1 MKEAGGSQNSL
12 GVLPVVLIMALLVMY
27 CSPVGA
33 QEAEADYQAGLK
45 HFHAEEYEE
54 AVPLLEAATKQNPA
68 LQKAWHALGFSLYR
82 LDKKRQALL
91 AFEKAMALEPG
102 DQKLRDFVERLRAKI
117 DGDNDSPP
125 SRGLGALRE
134 PALALKSQNSVKVN
148 KLLREARRRLDSG
161 DPWGAMDL
169 AEEAIG
175 LEPKNS
181 QVLDVLARAYHE
193 SGFEGLSRATLREG
207 GKMPPSVRSHKQK
220 SEIDPKKRSKPQKII
235 RYQDRNKRLFK
246 RSSGG
251 RLAFAF
257 PSADAISKSGDTYSA
272 FPLASTDIRSLHGDL
287 ELMSAIRVGK
297 VELELTIVSL
307 GFRRG
312 FEAIVNDPFGG
323 FVQSANATATSFLGG
338 IRVPRPLGSW
348 DIVFSAA
355 LGYVR
360 GTVNYD
366 GLVLVSLGGGLLG
379 AGQIG
384 GRFQTE
390 GLALEARVSLDRY
403 VSPQISLGPFIRYR
417 HSKLTNFR
425 GRTADGINLVLAVAD
440 VGIGEEIIAAD
451 VTVLNLLGAEKARVD
466 LGGLSAGLE
475 LRYHY

>member
-1 MKEAGGSQNSL
+1 MRRL
-12 GVLPVVLIMALLVMY
+12 VVLATFVLSV
-27 CSPVGA
+27 SSAVWA

-54 AVPLLEAATKQNPA
+54 AVPLLEAAAKQNPA

-235 RYQDRNKRLFK
+235 RHQDRNKRLFK

-360 GTVNYD
+360 GTVTYE
-366 GLVLVSLGGGLLG
+366 GIAVLVSLGGGSF
-379 AGQIG
+379 G
-384 GRFQTE
+384 GELVSGPFSSS
-390 GLALEARVSLDRY
+390 GLALEARVSLDKY
-403 VSPQISLGPFIRYR
+403 VSQQVSIGPFVKYRYAR
-417 HSKLTNFR
+417 LSNFKALTSN
-425 GRTADGINLVLAVAD
+425 GSNLVLAVWNRD
-440 VGIGEEIIAAD
+440 EGDEIIAA
-451 VTVLNLLGAEKARVD
+451 TTTLLNALQAQKAEVD
-466 LGGLSAGLE
+466 LGGVSAGLE